1 MEVEDLLQV
10 VVGDLRGELDQGEVE
25 LVTER
30 RKLLGEEKVHAW
42 VECLEWEVEDVPSDV
57 PRGRCLRRGLQ
68 GEGN

>member
-10 VVGDLRGELDQGEVE
+10 VVGDLRGELDQEEVE

-30 RKLLGEEKVHAW
+30 RKLQGEEKVHAW